1 MIFRPVR
8 VYICYLFLSLASI
21 SGTINI
27 ANAEAASEYQLNIK
41 SSTINLMFAPEASDK
56 HFTLGHQKIVQ
67 WIEKSANA
75 VADYFEQFPVKNLNF
90 SINPGSGSRINGTAY
105 HSSTPLIVLSIRT
118 DITEKQL
125 QKDWVLVHEMVHLA
139 FPPMRRKHG
148 WAEEGLATYVEP
160 LVRVRAGMM
169 TEEDVWRWLIKG
181 MPNGIPKYGDKG
193 LDNTSSW
200 GMKYWG
206 GAIYFLLADIEIH
219 ETTKNKYGL
228 EHALRAINKA
238 GGSMALENT
247 WPITKALSIGD
258 KAIETNTLTSLY
270 NEMKGKSFDPE
281 LKKIWKKYGVSLKND
296 QIIFDK
302 NSSELRREIIYR

>member
-1 MIFRPVR
+1 MIFKPLRI
-8 VYICYLFLSLASI
+8 YFSYLLIVLASI
-21 SGTINI
+21 SSVSNS
-27 ANAEAASEYQLNIK
+27 NADSSSEFQLNIK
-41 SSTINLMFAPEASDK
+41 GSTINLMFAPEASDQ
-56 HFTLGHQKIVQ
+56 HFKLGHKKIIQ

-75 VADYFEQFPVKNLNF
+75 VADYFDQFPVKNLNLA
-90 SINPGSGSRINGTAY
+90 INPGSGSRIDGTAY
-105 HSSTPLIVLSIRT
+105 HNSTPLIVLSIRT
-118 DITEKQL
+118 DISEQQL

-139 FPPMRRKHG
+139 FPPMRRKHS

-160 LVRVRAGMM
+160 LVRARAGMM
-169 TEEDVWRWLIKG
+169 TEADVWKWLIKG
-181 MPNGIPKYGDKG
+181 TPNGVPKKGDKG

-219 ETTKNKYGL
+219 KSTNNKYGL
-228 EHALRAINKA
+228 EHTLRAINKG

-258 KAIETNTLTSLY
+258 KAVGTNTLTSLY
-270 NEMKGKSFDPE
+270 NEMKGKAFDPE
-281 LKKIWKKYGVSLKND
+281 LENIWKKYGVRLKND

-302 NSSELRREIIYR
+302 NRVNLRREIIYR